1 MIAEEEEA
9 RGAKGVESRGRS
21 PAEAPSLVV
30 AAGDESGRL
39 VHWSSVI
46 VWLM

>member
-1 MIAEEEEA
+1 MIAEEEELAA
-9 RGAKGVESRGRS
+9 RRGWNHA
-21 PAEAPSLVV
+21 AEAPSLVV

-39 VHWSSVI
+39 VHWSSVT

>member
-21 PAEAPSLVV
+21 PVIGGTLVCSFSIIIL
-30 AAGDESGRL
+30 DSDSIKTLGRE
-39 VHWSSVI
+39 
-46 VWLM
+46 

>member
-9 RGAKGVESRGRS
+9 RGAKVESRGRS
-21 PAEAPSLVV
+21 LVIAV
-30 AAGDESGRL
+30 AAGDESGRR
-39 VHWSSVI
+39 VHWSSVT

>member
-1 MIAEEEEA
+1 MIKKCEEEEA

-21 PAEAPSLVV
+21 PVMVV

-39 VHWSSVI
+39 VHWSSVT